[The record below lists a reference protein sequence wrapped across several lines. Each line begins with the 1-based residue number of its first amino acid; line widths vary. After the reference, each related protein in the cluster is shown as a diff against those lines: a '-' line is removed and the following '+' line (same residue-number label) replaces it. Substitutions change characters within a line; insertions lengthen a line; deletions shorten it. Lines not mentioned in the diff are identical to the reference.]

1 MIFRLGVRMVPNLGY
16 NGGSEGKGMV
26 MVVSGSDRFQKLGRL
41 FEGAALVA
49 VGLLGLF
56 LLIELAVKLAGIGS
70 LAIHFDANF
79 YSFLD
84 QVVGFFII
92 FEFLVMV
99 IEALRNHGHVSI
111 TMLMGLGLTALLRR
125 LLVEHGD
132 PVTTLIEVGAI
143 VLLTIGLAIYRYFVH
158 DADEKYGA

>member
-1 MIFRLGVRMVPNLGY
+1 MRVTIQ
-16 NGGSEGKGMV
+16 E
-26 MVVSGSDRFQKLGRL
+26 RFQKLGKL

-49 VGLLGLF
+49 VALLGLF
-56 LLIELAVKLAGIGS
+56 LLVELVVKLVGIGS
-70 LAIHFDANF
+70 LALHFDAGF
-79 YSFLD
+79 YVFLD

-132 PVTTLIEVGAI
+132 PLTTLTEVGAI
-143 VLLTIGLAIYRYFVH
+143 VLLTVGLAIYRYFVH
-158 DADEKYGA
+158 DADEKYGT